1 MSVVALT
8 SAHGA
13 PGVTTTAFALASVW
27 PEVRSGRRVLLV
39 DADPA
44 GSGLVSGPLRA
55 GIPDAAGV
63 SVLAAARLPLSV
75 EQVIGCCVALDPGGA
90 RMVLPGIADPR
101 QARPLGATWAALVDV
116 ARDLSAGGVDVVVDV
131 GRLGHRWEPTAWL
144 TAADLLAV
152 VVRGEL
158 ASVLPATAA
167 VRALA
172 PQRQGGS
179 APVGV
184 VVDPGP
190 YGSAE
195 IASALGV
202 GEVLTVVRDVRA
214 ARALMEG
221 GSGGW
226 IDRSALLRS
235 ARSVV
240 RRVAE
245 LVPDVESVVAR

>member
-13 PGVTTTAFALASVW
+13 PGVTTIAFALASVW

-44 GSGLVSGPLRA
+44 GSGLVSGPLRS
-55 GIPDAAGV
+55 GIPNAAGV

-90 RMVLPGIADPR
+90 RMVLPGVADPR

-144 TAADLLAV
+144 TGADLLAV
-152 VVRGEL
+152 VVRGDL
-158 ASVLPATAA
+158 ASVLPAAAA

-190 YGSAE
+190 YGGAE

-214 ARALMEG
+214 TRALMEG

-226 IDRSALLRS
+226 IDRSALMRS